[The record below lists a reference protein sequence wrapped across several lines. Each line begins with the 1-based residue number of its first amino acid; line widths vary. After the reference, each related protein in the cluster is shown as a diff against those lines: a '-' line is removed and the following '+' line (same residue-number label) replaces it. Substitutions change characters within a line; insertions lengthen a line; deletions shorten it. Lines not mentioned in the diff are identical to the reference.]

1 MARKMRDLC
10 WCLTVVVVSDN
21 VTFLSAFAKAA
32 DDDRLLVW
40 STKVL
45 VVTNLLQEDL
55 DDLLASHWAYSMMN
69 VLVVNV
75 EEVPDRMRCGVWVH
89 MPYSLSG
96 IGHSVRVASWTP
108 ELGLVYIGSV
118 PLFPEK
124 AANFYGAPVDVVANS
139 FPPYW
144 IENQYTTSEGTVTK
158 TFSGRGWLLM
168 EAAAQTLNFTIR
180 HMPTRDWI
188 EVMDLIKNRS
198 AYISPVAY
206 VIMPHQLATVDYTVF
221 IEPDTLTF
229 SMATP
234 SLVAR
239 WQNLYYPMTPLVW
252 CLVFMVLLL
261 LPFSLFMVC
270 RLGENIGNK
279 HKQVGLMVIAEEV
292 LATFLG
298 QSLSGRLPTHA
309 SVRLMLGTW
318 LMFVLVV
325 STAYRGNLT
334 ASLIIPKYPARV
346 ETLSQLIEAGVMVT
360 VPKDDGDDLISFF
373 KQSGSRDF
381 QVLAERAYKVADTLA
396 GLIQATQKKEAYVY
410 VRKLMEALIAEHLTD
425 ETGGAQLYVAQENIS
440 PGFAAWPII
449 RDAPFKP
456 ALDRCIVALTE
467 AGLTEKWMSNVIN
480 DAKRNSRLKHRVA
493 IQKEALLGIKSSAVT
508 RHIIQALTLT
518 HLQGPFFLLLLGL
531 LLSFVSFTLE
541 ILLKVVVVKSS

>member
-124 AANFYGAPVDVVANS
+124 AA
-139 FPPYW
+139 
-144 IENQYTTSEGTVTK
+144 K
-158 TFSGRGWLLM
+158 GWLLM